1 MGTNKY
7 FLSQANPDN
16 PAAFERTLNTVQA
29 RDRISGVEIYKEPN
43 PLNVIYWGGSF
54 ILILLLILMAVEW
67 K

>member
-1 MGTNKY
+1 MNNKY

-29 RDRISGVEIYKEPN
+29 RDRISGVEIYKDDN
-43 PLNVIYWGGSF
+43 HWDWLLNGGSI

-67 K
+67 N